1 MIRQTRRFT
10 GLFAAV
16 AALFGA
22 SFALT
27 STNPAAL
34 LSSAFVPAT
43 TTTVPVTAVVAVL
56 PSAPAIDRL
65 GAVTPEMIDSETLWL
80 ARCIYSETKR
90 PAEQELVAWVIR
102 NRVETGYRGE
112 TTYEGVVLDPYQ
124 FSAFIRGTSTY
135 ARYTALTPETDNA
148 GFQKALAIAH
158 FVRHAPESM
167 RPFDGETRHFYSE
180 QSMVGGR
187 TPAWAVGK
195 VAVAPA
201 RDFTLEAKRFR
212 FYTGLV

>member
-1 MIRQTRRFT
+1 MTFRQTRRLT

-22 SFALT
+22 SFAVT
-27 STNPAAL
+27 STTPTAL
-34 LSSAFVPAT
+34 LSSAFVAGASTVDAT
-43 TTTVPVTAVVAVL
+43 VVL
-56 PSAPAIDRL
+56 PAALSVDRL
-65 GAVTPEMIDSETLWL
+65 TTPAAHLIDSETLWM

-90 PAEQELVAWVIR
+90 PDEQELVAWVLR
-102 NRVETGYRGE
+102 NRVETSYRGE
-112 TTYEGVVLDPYQ
+112 STYEGVVLDPYQ
-124 FSAFIRGTSTY
+124 FSAFIRGTATY
-135 ARYTALTPETDNA
+135 ARYSALTADSDNA

-158 FVRHAPESM
+158 FVRHAPASM
-167 RPFDGETRHFYSE
+167 RPFDNETRHFYSE

-201 RDFTLEAKRFR
+201 RDFSLEAKRFR